1 MSIVEKSTRS
11 RVDSEERLIVA
22 AGELISEVGPRAL
35 SVRGVAERAGVN
47 HGLVHHYFGGKDGL
61 LQAAMTRLVEEHAV
75 FAREQSHGSPMPAPL
90 SLKDDQKYLRA
101 VVRSVLDDEME
112 LAQTEITAGVSV
124 PRTALEHA
132 VSKKNMQKA
141 DIETKAL
148 FSIGMAM
155 EMGWA
160 ALEPFIFATME
171 VQGEAEQEAVREY
184 VRNFHL
190 DHARK
195 TINENI

>member
-1 MSIVEKSTRS
+1 MNTAERSTRN

-61 LQAAMTRLVEEHAV
+61 LHAAMTRLVEEHAV
-75 FAREQSHGSPMPAPL
+75 FAREQSHGNPIPAPL
-90 SLKDDQKYLRA
+90 ALRDDQKYLRA

-112 LAQTEITAGVSV
+112 LAQTELTAGVSV

-132 VSKKNMQKA
+132 VSKKNLEKA
-141 DIETKAL
+141 DVETKAL

-160 ALEPFIFATME
+160 ALEPFIFASMDVVGDE
-171 VQGEAEQEAVREY
+171 EQEAVRAY
-184 VRNFHL
+184 VRKFQ
-190 DHARK
+190 K
-195 TINENI
+195 TYVEKMTNE

>member
-1 MSIVEKSTRS
+1 MSIAERSTRS

-75 FAREQSHGSPMPAPL
+75 FARERSQGSPIPAPL
-90 SLKDDQKYLRA
+90 SLKDDQRYLRA

-112 LAQTEITAGVSV
+112 LAQTELTAGVSV

-132 VSKKNMQKA
+132 VSKKKLEKA
-141 DIETKAL
+141 DVETKAL

-160 ALEPFIFATME
+160 ALEPFIFASMDVVGDE
-171 VQGEAEQEAVREY
+171 EQEAVRTY
-184 VRNFHL
+184 VREFQ
-190 DHARK
+190 K
-195 TINENI
+195 TYVEKTTNE